1 MVKKTHRSLPDSSGA
16 ACIER
21 LAAVMERRVLQF
33 EARANHALAQALAA
47 AYGLA
52 LEPAAVAFEQAL
64 HAGLGEAV
72 DILPF
77 YPIDRSEF
85 DALPILDAG
94 DESAVEKVSGLF
106 RWQLRSFHILVLAN
120 GRGGGAFF
128 KPLMDEPLPLN

>member
-1 MVKKTHRSLPDSSGA
+1 MVKKTHRGQPDSSGA
-16 ACIER
+16 CIER
-21 LAAVMERRVLQF
+21 SAATMERRVLQF
-33 EARANHALAQALAA
+33 EARANYALAEAVAA
-47 AYGLA
+47 AYGLP

-85 DALPILDAG
+85 DALPILEAG
-94 DESAVEKVSGLF
+94 DESAAGKVRGLF
-106 RWQLRSFHILVLAN
+106 RWRLRSFHILVLGN

-128 KPLMDEPLPLN
+128 RPLMDEPLPLN